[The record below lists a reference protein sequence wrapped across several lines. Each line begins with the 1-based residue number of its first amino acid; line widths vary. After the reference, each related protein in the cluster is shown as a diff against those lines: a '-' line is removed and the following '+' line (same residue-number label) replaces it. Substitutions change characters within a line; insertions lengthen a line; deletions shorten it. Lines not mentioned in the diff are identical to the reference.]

1 MSRKISKFLLTLLL
15 ITMVTFSFSTCFAE
29 VDGEVTKAATNTAV
43 TTSEDQ
49 VTPISEDIEQAQQE
63 IHNGDLYLFDSN
75 IVMDKLVDGNVFIF
89 GNNVEIKGQ
98 VNGNLFVCANTLKFN
113 ECYIRYSIFA
123 CANSIYYNG
132 ACNDLYAS
140 CSKLEMTYD
149 SYVVRDVKAICADAI
164 FKAAVGRD
172 VDLSCNKVNFG
183 ETESAPII
191 YGNLRYTA
199 NSEATIPEG
208 VITDNGS
215 VTYTKPNHTENIG
228 EAIVDIVIG
237 FLTCI
242 ATALVIYA
250 LTKKFTPKFAEKLSN
265 EKLSALN
272 LLKALGLG
280 LLSIIVVILASIIL
294 LVTAIG
300 AKLAFILI
308 TLFIVLCFVAVPL
321 FAITITNVLKP
332 AFKIEKTSMFYL
344 ILALVSIV
352 LYGITLIPVVG
363 GILGFVIKMIAIGLL
378 INMMLPHKELSE
390 DEKKAIADA
399 KEQAKAN
406 KEKRKQEKL
415 ETKNAKKSEKTN
427 NK

>member
-1 MSRKISKFLLTLLL
+1 MSKKISKFLFTLLL

-29 VDGEVTKAATNTAV
+29 VDGEVTKAAPEGNAV
-43 TTSEDQ
+43 TTSETTGTSE
-49 VTPISEDIEQAQQE
+49 TPTQAEQE
-63 IHNGDLYLFDSN
+63 IHNGDLYLFDNN

-113 ECYIRYSIFA
+113 ECYVRYSVFA

-149 SYVVRDVKAICADAI
+149 SYVVRDVKAMCADAI

-172 VDLSCNKVNFG
+172 VDLACNKVNFG
-183 ETESAPII
+183 EAESAPII

-215 VTYTKPNHTENIG
+215 VTYTKPNSTENIG
-228 EAIVDIVIG
+228 EIITDIAIG

-242 ATALVIYA
+242 ATVLVIYA
-250 LTKKFTPKFAEKLSN
+250 LTKKFTPNFAEKLSN
-265 EKLSALN
+265 RKLSALN
-272 LLKALGLG
+272 LLKELGIG
-280 LLSIIVVILASIIL
+280 LLTTIVVMIASIIL
-294 LVTAIG
+294 LMTAIG
-300 AKLAFILI
+300 AKLAILLI
-308 TLFIVLCFVAVPL
+308 TLFIVLCFVAVPAL
-321 FAITITNVLKP
+321 TIAITNVLKP
-332 AFKIEKTSMFYL
+332 AFKIEKTSMFCL

-352 LYGITLIPVVG
+352 LYGVTLIPVVG
-363 GILGFVIKMIAIGLL
+363 GILGFIIKMIAIGLL
-378 INMMLPHKELSE
+378 IDMMLPHKELSE
-390 DEKKAIADA
+390 DEVKAITEA
-399 KEQAKAN
+399 KEQVKAD

-415 ETKNAKKSEKTN
+415 EAKKKEKTE
-427 NK
+427 KK